1 MKYIKLILLISTV
14 IFVTSVPFEVKSQED
29 CSQYKKLH
37 KKWLCKSRG
46 GTSGDSTATSGDSVA
61 TDEAEKKGWNWLR
74 KIREF
79 GGKNI
84 GEAG

>member
-14 IFVTSVPFEVKSQED
+14 IFVTSVPFEVKSED

-46 GTSGDSTATSGDSVA
+46 GTSGDSAA